1 MGTNFSTSETKHAA
15 VTPSRR
21 KKRSSRGSTSSR
33 RSSNSLP
40 IRKRLTRKSFT
51 STFPSFRAARSRSM
65 AAILLTFLA
74 DYVIF

>member
-1 MGTNFSTSETKHAA
+1 MSTNFSTSETRLNLMRAFA
-15 VTPSRR
+15 GESQARSRY
-21 KKRSSRGSTSSR
+21 TSR

-51 STFPSFRAARSRSM
+51 STFPNFRAARSRSM